1 MGLLQAWTQVKY
13 PIDRRRVAPPV
24 WLQRPSSGK
33 KGLSVKRGVKRV
45 KFVKATFLACDYQTG
60 AVRITRGGPDGQRDP
75 RHWQNREPCVAHPS
89 QLAAALAVIAAPAS
103 LAAVR
108 PEWPR
113 RCRGREGL
121 TAGRGRGRIR

>member
-1 MGLLQAWTQVKY
+1 MAASFGASEVPART
-13 PIDRRRVAPPV
+13 PRRGAARMAP
-24 WLQRPSSGK
+24 
-33 KGLSVKRGVKRV
+33 KGPAGGRKGFSVKRGVKRV
-45 KFVKATFLACDYQTG
+45 KFVKVTFPACGYQTG
-60 AVRITRGGPDGQRDP
+60 GGRITRGRLDGQRDP

-103 LAAVR
+103 LAVVR